1 VILFNSASGHQV
13 EVVTQARCVF
23 YFKRLVRAIIT
34 PKTIL
39 CRCWISSFI
48 RHQSL
53 AALCNKSTLRSTGHV
68 LAVYIPTSLALLA
81 PLTEHELEDVVE
93 DEVASGS
100 VRQKLETLA
109 VVHWSLFL
117 IDLEQN

>member
-1 VILFNSASGHQV
+1 M
-13 EVVTQARCVF
+13 
-23 YFKRLVRAIIT
+23 
-34 PKTIL
+34 
-39 CRCWISSFI
+39 
-48 RHQSL
+48 
-53 AALCNKSTLRSTGHV
+53 
-68 LAVYIPTSLALLA
+68 AVYIPTSLALLA

-100 VRQKLETLA
+100 VWQKLETLA

>member
-1 VILFNSASGHQV
+1 MHITLHRVRLGCLYSHQPS
-13 EVVTQARCVF
+13 
-23 YFKRLVRAIIT
+23 I
-34 PKTIL
+34 
-39 CRCWISSFI
+39 
-48 RHQSL
+48 
-53 AALCNKSTLRSTGHV
+53 
-68 LAVYIPTSLALLA
+68 LA

-109 VVHWSLFL
+109 IVHWSLFL